1 MTISL
6 YDVSVLSYIQ
16 TLEAVGG
23 FLDKAHAYCTEHGYD
38 PEQVVETRVFL
49 DMRPF
54 RYQIQAVAHHSL
66 GAVNAIKTGIFQ
78 PPATPRP
85 MHDYAGLQ
93 ALIAETLAAVRQ
105 VTREEIDARSDADV
119 MFQVKDSERRFTAQD
134 FVLTFSM
141 PNFHFHAATAYN
153 ILRSLGIPVGKRDFM
168 GSLRLKP

>member
-16 TLEAVGG
+16 SLEAVGG
-23 FLDKAHAYCTEHGYD
+23 FLDKAHAYCIEHGYD

-66 GAVNAIKTGIFQ
+66 GAVNAIKSGQFQ
-78 PPATPRP
+78 PPAMPRP
-85 MHDYAGLQ
+85 THDYAGLQ
-93 ALIAETLAAVRQ
+93 ALIAETLAALRK
-105 VTREEIDARSDADV
+105 VTREEIDSRIDADV
-119 MFQVKDSERRFTAQD
+119 TFQTKDSERRFKAQD
-134 FVLTFSM
+134 FVLSFSLL
-141 PNFHFHAATAYN
+141 NFHFHATTAYN

-168 GSLRLKP
+168 GSTRLKP